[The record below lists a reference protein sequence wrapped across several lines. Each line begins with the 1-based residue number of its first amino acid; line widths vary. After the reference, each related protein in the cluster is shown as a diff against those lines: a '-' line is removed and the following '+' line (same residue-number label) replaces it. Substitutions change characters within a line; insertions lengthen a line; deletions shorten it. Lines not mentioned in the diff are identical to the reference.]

1 MADTFW
7 FIGELE
13 VNSYD
18 PKVVEVAVPAEPGNL
33 AAGKEWTGDTESGS
47 GYVGDITDGK
57 IDTEGKY
64 DTSIWYGFDRRKT
77 DDAVGTIIIDLGKLY
92 SGLDEIR
99 AFVWPAGGA
108 GIAVPQSYD
117 FYISEDGETYTLVTS
132 VAGVKGAPTWVGTDN
147 EETLTAR
154 YIKLDI
160 VGTMADTF
168 WFIGELE
175 VNVFEPEIPHEHVY
189 NKTVTVE
196 PSLVDGV
203 ATYTC
208 ECGDSYTEAIPAV
221 KVQPETLE
229 TLPEGALVFDYA
241 GYVHDSFF
249 CIVAGDNLTVNELTA
264 LGNNGA
270 GKDMNYFYVIVV
282 DENGVVVETHFTL
295 GRPDGVKSDVVCP
308 AGGYII
314 AFNGNKAGADELTK
328 VEVGAE
334 ITLYNIDVEALRG
347 VAGNVTVKDAGFTYE
362 NPAPVEPDEPS
373 EPEVSEP
380 EEPSEE
386 PSEDD
391 SSELPPTSDAGVLV
405 FAILGVL
412 AIVGAAVVI
421 KVRN

>member
-1 MADTFW
+1 
-7 FIGELE
+7 
-13 VNSYD
+13 
-18 PKVVEVAVPAEPGNL
+18 
-33 AAGKEWTGDTESGS
+33 
-47 GYVGDITDGK
+47 
-57 IDTEGKY
+57 
-64 DTSIWYGFDRRKT
+64 
-77 DDAVGTIIIDLGKLY
+77 LGA
-92 SGLDEIR
+92 S
-99 AFVWPAGGA
+99 

-160 VGTMADTF
+160 VGTTADTF

-380 EEPSEE
+380 DEPSEPEVSEPEEPSEE